1 MQSTTAVDG
10 DFLRNVT
17 RMAKGLRGFG
27 KEIKKIAGLASGIK
41 CLFMARTCWRGSG
54 RQVSSEA
61 SSWKVKVC
69 RLDLTEEEVSDLLV
83 PGAGRC
89 FFDGNEKSL
98 INHLRLSFT
107 GCIHP
112 EV

>member
-1 MQSTTAVDG
+1 
-10 DFLRNVT
+10 
-17 RMAKGLRGFG
+17 
-27 KEIKKIAGLASGIK
+27 
-41 CLFMARTCWRGSG
+41 MARTCWRGSG

-98 INHLRLSFT
+98 MNHLRLSFT
-107 GCIHP
+107 GCTHP
-112 EV
+112 EVWASKSILQRCDATRDLLGRRYPGRVSVVNRVNEGKMAGTVR

>member
-1 MQSTTAVDG
+1 MEGEV
-10 DFLRNVT
+10 
-17 RMAKGLRGFG
+17 RG
-27 KEIKKIAGLASGIK
+27 
-41 CLFMARTCWRGSG
+41 
-54 RQVSSEA
+54 
-61 SSWKVKVC
+61 
-69 RLDLTEEEVSDLLV
+69 LDLTEEEISDLLV

-107 GCIHP
+107 GCTHP

>member
-1 MQSTTAVDG
+1 
-10 DFLRNVT
+10 
-17 RMAKGLRGFG
+17 
-27 KEIKKIAGLASGIK
+27 
-41 CLFMARTCWRGSG
+41 MARTCWRGSG

-69 RLDLTEEEVSDLLV
+69 RLDLTEEEMSDSLV

-98 INHLRLSFT
+98 MNHLRLSFT